1 MTPQMPPKPY
11 EQDYYPPM
19 PTEFTKKMRTNFIYQ
34 VIRFIALNI
43 RMLKM
48 VRKH

>member
-1 MTPQMPPKPY
+1 MAPQLPRKPY
-11 EQDYYPPM
+11 EQDSYPPI
-19 PTEFTKKMRTNFIYQ
+19 PTEFTKNMRTNIFYQ
-34 VIRFIALNI
+34 LIRFIALNI